1 MSFISY
7 AQNFEDVMLWRAL
20 KHVENG
26 FYIDVGAND
35 PTLYSVT
42 RAFYDAGW
50 SGINLEPV
58 AEFFNRLQAQR
69 PRDKNLR
76 IGAGSKAGS
85 FPFYD
90 IPDSGLATSDSTV
103 AERHRQNGWNV
114 VTIDVPL
121 LPLTQIC
128 QEHVTGDIHF
138 LKIDVEGAEKEVL
151 SGMDF
156 QRWRPWILVVEATV
170 PMSQNTVHQTWEPLV
185 TDAGYEFA
193 YFDGLNRYYV
203 AQEHAELKSAFA
215 VPPNVFDG
223 FVLNADQES
232 RLRATEAEVRAE
244 QSRARALAAELQR
257 AEAESKQV
265 QAESKQVQAE
275 SKQVQAESKQVQ
287 AELKLIETETA
298 LRDAEAREKNVA
310 WRLETMT
317 ASALQTEQQLAA
329 VYASSSWR
337 MTRPMRAFKRVLQH
351 PPAAIGMVRNGAHH
365 GKVAAKTT
373 FLRVARFLVAQPQV
387 RKAAVR
393 TLARYPSLDA
403 KMRKLAFRIQ
413 SGAGHAGTDN
423 GNPYQHT
430 ADPGQHALPQSARK
444 VLAALQRSADKNL
457 S

>member
-58 AEFFNRLQAQR
+58 ADFFNRLQEQR

-90 IPDSGLATSDSTV
+90 IPDSGLATSDPEV
-103 AERHRQNGWNV
+103 AEQHRQNGWNV
-114 VTIDVPL
+114 VTIDVPV

-170 PMSQNTVHQTWEPLV
+170 PMSQNTVHQSWEPLV
-185 TDAGYEFA
+185 TDAGYEFV

-215 VPPNVFDG
+215 IPPNVFDG
-223 FVLNADQES
+223 FVLNVDQES
-232 RLRATEAEVRAE
+232 RLRATEAEVRAA
-244 QSRARALAAELQR
+244 QSRARALEAELQR

-275 SKQVQAESKQVQ
+275 V
-287 AELKLIETETA
+287 KLIETETA

-310 WRLETMT
+310 WHLETMT
-317 ASALQTEQQLAA
+317 ARALQTEQQLAA

-337 MTRPMRAFKRVLQH
+337 MTRPIRAFKSVVQH
-351 PPAAIGMVRNGAHH
+351 PPAAIGMVRNGAHR
-365 GKVAAKTT
+365 GKVATKTT
-373 FLRVARFLVAQPQV
+373 ILRVARFLVAQPQV

-423 GNPYQHT
+423 GNPYEHT
-430 ADPGQHALPQSARK
+430 ADSDQHALPQSARK
-444 VLAALQRSADKNL
+444 VLAALRRGADKNNL

>member
-58 AEFFNRLQAQR
+58 ADFFNRLQEQR
-69 PRDKNLR
+69 SRDKNLR

-90 IPDSGLATSDSTV
+90 IPDSGLATSDSAV

-114 VTIDVPL
+114 VTIDVPV

-156 QRWRPWILVVEATV
+156 QRWRPWILVVEATA

-185 TDAGYEFA
+185 TDAGYEFV

-223 FVLNADQES
+223 FVLNVDQES
-232 RLRATEAEVRAE
+232 RLRAIEAEVRAE
-244 QSRARALAAELQR
+244 QSRARALEAELQR

-265 QAESKQVQAE
+265 QAESKQI
-275 SKQVQAESKQVQ
+275 Q

-310 WRLETMT
+310 WHLETMT

-337 MTRPMRAFKRVLQH
+337 MTRPIRAFKHVLQH
-351 PPAAIGMVRNGAHH
+351 PPAAIGMVCNGAHR
-365 GKVAAKTT
+365 GKVAAKTNV
-373 FLRVARFLVAQPQV
+373 LRVARFLVAQPQV

-423 GNPYQHT
+423 GNPYEHT
-430 ADPGQHALPQSARK
+430 PDPDQHALPQSARK
-444 VLAALQRSADKNL
+444 VLAALRRSADKNL